1 MADVLQFDEAD
12 HVYTLGGRV
21 LPSVTQII
29 APLRPDLTMI
39 PPDVLERKRAL
50 GVAVHLACQLD
61 DDDELDEDALDDELR
76 PYLAGWR
83 KFKADT
89 GAVILMNEQRLHHP
103 TLGYAGTLDRL
114 AELRMHAGAPWLI
127 DLKTSA
133 DPLPSYGVQTAGY
146 DALIGAH
153 ERGPMSE
160 AFAELFARIGV
171 PSAGRRRGTVHLRP
185 DGTYRLHEYKNPN
198 DEAAFRACLSLH
210 HWKESAQ

>member
-1 MADVLQFDEAD
+1 MTDVLQFDEAD

-50 GVAVHLACQLD
+50 GTAVHLACELD
-61 DDDELDEDALDDELR
+61 DYDELDEDALDDELR
-76 PYLAGWR
+76 PYLAAWR

-89 GAVILMNEQRLHHP
+89 GAVILLNEQRLHHP

-114 AELRMHAGAPWLI
+114 AETRSMHAGEPCLI

-133 DPLPSYGVQTAGY
+133 DPVPSYGVQTAGY
-146 DALIGAH
+146 
-153 ERGPMSE
+153 
-160 AFAELFARIGV
+160 AELLRAAGGV
-171 PSAGRRRGTVHLRP
+171 PVYRRCTVHLRP
-185 DGTYRLHEYKNPN
+185 DGLYRMHQYANPN
-198 DEAAFRACLSLH
+198 DEAAFRACLSIFN
-210 HWKESAQ
+210 WKESAQ